1 MFAIALPPKCNSGLT
16 RWLALMAALLALAAL
31 AACGG
36 GSSSPT
42 TPSQP
47 TLPTIDNVCTNPP
60 YSATPPPTSQYNT
73 LFGMHIHSLEP
84 STPEGNGTPWP
95 STITLIDDNSNP
107 PDTVQFGG
115 IRLWDSGTGWADMNT
130 AADTCDFTHM
140 DDWIGEAQANNVD
153 VLYDLGRTPTWASS
167 QPTDSNCSYTSDGGD
182 GQCDPPSDL
191 NPDGTGPDGI
201 WIGWVTSVA
210 THYKGYV
217 KYYEIW
223 NEWNIGNFWTGTTA
237 QLVRMTQDAHCV
249 IEGPPPGQPTACSAN
264 GSSFPGGT
272 AIDPN
277 ARIISPAPVGS
288 QNNPNAAEIHMNDF
302 LTTQVGNLYPGSFVD
317 IVGFHCY
324 VSTKTVGDYPYPE
337 QVLTVITDLQSVLT
351 SANGVQN
358 DPVFCTEGGFGSAD
372 EEGFTD
378 PDLQAGFV
386 ARYYLLQNPT
396 VVSRVY
402 WYSWD
407 STTSY
412 PGALWDSTSGVPY
425 EAATAYAEVYKWI
438 NGATANACSQNG
450 TVWTCS
456 LTRSGYQALA
466 VWDGNTASSCYTA
479 GAPVCSNYTVP
490 AGYTLYRDLTGAET
504 PVSAGSSINLSAKP
518 ILLESSILP

>member
-1 MFAIALPPKCNSGLT
+1 MFRGVSRRRLQQRITK
-16 RWLALMAALLALAAL
+16 WLALSGSVLGLAAL
-31 AACGG
+31 AGCGG
-36 GSSSPT
+36 GSSSST
-42 TPSQP
+42 TPTGP
-47 TLPTIDNVCTNPP
+47 TLPTIDNVCSNAP
-60 YSATPPPTSQYNT
+60 YSASPAPVSQYNT
-73 LFGMHIHSLEP
+73 LFGMHIHSLAP
-84 STPEGNGTPWP
+84 GTPGGNGTPWP
-95 STITLIDDNSNP
+95 GTITLVDDNSNP

-130 AADTCDFTHM
+130 AAATCDFTHM
-140 DDWIGEAQANNVD
+140 DSWIQEAQANGVD

-167 QPTDSNCSYTSDGGD
+167 NPTDSNCSYTADGGD

-191 NPDGTGPDGI
+191 NSDGSGPDDI

-223 NEWNIGNFWTGTTA
+223 NEWNISNFWVGTTA
-237 QLVRMTQDAHCV
+237 QLVRMTQDARCV
-249 IEGPPPGQPTACSAN
+249 VEGPPPG
-264 GSSFPGGT
+264 GSCNSNSTFPSGT
-272 AIDPN
+272 GIDPS

-288 QNNPNAAEIHMNDF
+288 QNNPNAAQKNAEDF
-302 LTTQVGNLYPGSFVD
+302 LTTTADGMLPGSFVD

-337 QVLTVITDLQSVLT
+337 QVLKVISDLQTDLT

-358 DPVFCTEGGFGSAD
+358 DPVFCTEGGFGSAS

-407 STTSY
+407 STTTY

-438 NGATANACSQNG
+438 TGATASNCQQNG
-450 TVWTCS
+450 TVWTCN
-456 LTRSGYQALA
+456 LTRSGGGYQAQA

-479 GAPVCSNYTVP
+479 GAPTCSTYTVP
-490 AGYTLYRDLTGAET
+490 SGYTLSRDLTGKESS
-504 PVSAGSSINLSAKP
+504 VSAGASVNLSAKP
-518 ILLESSILP
+518 ILLESSSLP